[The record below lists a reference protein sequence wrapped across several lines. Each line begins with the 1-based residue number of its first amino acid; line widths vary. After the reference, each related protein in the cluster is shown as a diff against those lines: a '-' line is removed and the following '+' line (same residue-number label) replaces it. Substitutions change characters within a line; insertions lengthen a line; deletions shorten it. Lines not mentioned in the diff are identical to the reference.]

1 MPPRPADA
9 LSPADRERERA
20 KYQARLA
27 NALSEEDDP
36 LAVYHQFVQWTIKN
50 YGESDPN
57 SGLKDLLKEATNQ
70 FKDDA
75 TYKSDLRYLK
85 LWALAARQLDQ
96 PGAIAIY
103 AYLVANDIGTTY
115 SALYEDYAN
124 LLEAGGRCV
133 PRRAVIRW
141 RLDAVP
147 TGGKRPTVY
156 TGEES
161 RRQRD
166 PWKG

>member
-1 MPPRPADA
+1 MAPRPADS
-9 LSPADRERERA
+9 LSAADRERERA

-27 NALSEEDDP
+27 TALSEEDDP

-50 YGESDPN
+50 YGENDPT

-70 FKDDA
+70 FKEDA

-96 PGAIAIY
+96 AGAIAIY

-133 PRRAVIRW
+133 PSTSSHAI
-141 RLDAVP
+141 A
-147 TGGKRPTVY
+147 T
-156 TGEES
+156 
-161 RRQRD
+161 
-166 PWKG
+166 